1 MVACTF
7 TRMVVL
13 GHNAVYITVGFAW
26 LHFIDDGTM
35 DEEEVA
41 RRDDRL
47 YGYPLAAMLC
57 FLIFADT
64 C

>member
-1 MVACTF
+1 
-7 TRMVVL
+7 
-13 GHNAVYITVGFAW
+13 
-26 LHFIDDGTM
+26 M

-41 RRDDRL
+41 RRDDGL